1 MKAYLEPYR
10 ECSDFQISGVP
21 MTKDEYQGEVMKIFS
36 SPIARNE
43 IHKLLNEAAVALVK
57 TTRTLEET
65 AAYRGELRNGER
77 LLALSEPKK
86 KPVTVQE

>member
-10 ECSDFQISGVP
+10 DFSDFQISGVP
-21 MTKDEYQGEVMKIFS
+21 MTKDEYQGRVMELFS

-57 TTRTLEET
+57 STKTLEET
-65 AAYRGELRNGER
+65 SARRGELIMGER

-86 KPVTVQE
+86 KMVTVQD